1 MTKNLSISTLLAF
14 ILISSATANAETTVA
29 PCGSFK
35 KLADGKWSVLK
46 QIKIEHGNES
56 TILNPGTIIAP
67 GTRFAGADVYAALQ
81 RGCPTT
87 NRAN

>member
-1 MTKNLSISTLLAF
+1 MTKNLSASTFVAF
-14 ILISSATANAETTVA
+14 ILISSAVAYAETTAA
-29 PCGSFK
+29 PCASFK
-35 KLADGKWSVLK
+35 KLPDGRWSVAK

-56 TILNPGTIIAP
+56 ALLSPGTIIAP
-67 GTRFAGADVYAALQ
+67 GTHVAGADIYEALQ